1 MCLRP
6 AVIQPLDWR
15 LCAIAFE
22 RNFIMTRSVQA
33 ALLAACCAT
42 VCSSHHAAAHAV
54 AGVRIFPVTLTI
66 DDPGVADEAS
76 IPTFSVQRQGAD
88 GGPGPSYQYNFGAEF
103 DKTITK
109 DFGLAI
115 NDSYVVNSTE
125 NDKTRTGFQDINVT
139 AKYQAWVNPEH
150 EFILS
155 LGVIREFGRTGTAHI
170 GADEYGNTTPTVYF
184 GKGLGDIPV
193 PWLRPFAVTGTFGF
207 SVADKELKATS
218 PGPGGLAASML
229 GGVTGLTSQTFNN
242 GYSNRWVGGLSLQY
256 SLPYYTSQVKDLGL
270 PDFVNSL
277 VPVVELAWSSPA
289 SKPSNLGTQAVF
301 APGIIYLGQTYQV
314 GVEAL
319 IPANRA
325 SGSTIGLITQLH
337 LFFDDLFPTTLGKPI
352 FE

>member
-1 MCLRP
+1 MRH
-6 AVIQPLDWR
+6 R
-15 LCAIAFE
+15 F
-22 RNFIMTRSVQA
+22 QA
-33 ALLAACCAT
+33 ALLAVCCLPLWPAR
-42 VCSSHHAAAHAV
+42 HAAAHAV

-76 IPTFSVQRQGAD
+76 IPTFSVQRQAAD
-88 GGPGPSYQYNFGAEF
+88 GGPGPTYQYNFGAEF

-109 DFGLAI
+109 NFGLGI
-115 NDSYVVNSTE
+115 NDAYVVSSTAH
-125 NDKTRTGFQDINVT
+125 DKTRTGFQDISVT
-139 AKYQAWVNPEH
+139 AKYQAWVNAEH
-150 EFILS
+150 EFIVS
-155 LGVIREFGRTGTAHI
+155 LGVIREFGRTGTVHI
-170 GADEYGNTTPTVYF
+170 GADQYGNTTPTVYF

-218 PGPGGLAASML
+218 PAPGLAASML
-229 GGVTGLTSQTFNN
+229 GGVTGLMSQTFNN

-277 VPVVELAWSSPA
+277 VPVVEFAWSSPA
-289 SKPSNLGTQAVF
+289 AKPSDLGTQAVF
-301 APGIIYLGQTYQV
+301 APGIIYLGQKFQV

-319 IPANRA
+319 VPANRA
-325 SGSTIGLITQLH
+325 SGRNIGVISQIH